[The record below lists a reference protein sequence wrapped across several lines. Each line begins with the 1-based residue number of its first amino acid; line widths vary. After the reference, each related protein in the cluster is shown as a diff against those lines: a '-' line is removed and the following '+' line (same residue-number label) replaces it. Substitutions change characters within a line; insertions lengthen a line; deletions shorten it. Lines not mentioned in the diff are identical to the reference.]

1 MAWNSSSV
9 ILSPERKDLSAA
21 RRKENYL
28 VLRGVL
34 GKQRGVLGKQFKQI
48 FYNFQE
54 TTNFYT

>member
-34 GKQRGVLGKQFKQI
+34 GKQFKQI